1 MFHPIGLTA
10 VPAEARLLAISAGA
24 IGQGQWAYLG
34 ATNTAANEPTVTAV
48 ASYANAQVTRANL
61 APIIKEAK
69 NDEELLVID
78 TLIDGAGDRVLRL
91 VGSDLLIEDFY
102 LSDRVDGDFSAAT
115 PGDAMVLT
123 VSGYPTLDGASDD
136 PGASATVV
144 ARFERFETP
153 AVTYRTT

>member
-1 MFHPIGLTA
+1 MFHPIGLSA
-10 VPAEARLLAISAGA
+10 VPATARQLAISAGA
-24 IGQGQWAYLG
+24 IGQGQWAYLT
-34 ATNTAANEPTVTAV
+34 ATNTTANEPTVTAV
-48 ASYANAQVTRANL
+48 ASYANAQTTRANL

-78 TLIDGAGDRVLRL
+78 TLIDAAGIRVLRL
-91 VGSDLLIEDFY
+91 VGSDLLIEDMD
-102 LSDRVDGDFSAAT
+102 LANRVDGAFASAT

-136 PGASATVV
+136 PGAAATVV

-153 AVTYRTT
+153 AVVYRTT